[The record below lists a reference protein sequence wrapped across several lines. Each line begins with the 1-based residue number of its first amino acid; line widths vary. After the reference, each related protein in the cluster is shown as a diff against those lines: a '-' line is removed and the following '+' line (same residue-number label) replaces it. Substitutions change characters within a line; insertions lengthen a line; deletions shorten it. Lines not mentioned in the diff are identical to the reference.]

1 MHPLAPGEKAARLRE
16 DGFDLMWEIMLKL
29 RAKKREAGLELEVG
43 VHRAWGVSSGRG
55 KVLARGMGVGVF
67 CAYVATLPRAS
78 ADTDHS
84 RQMKSL
90 LFLKSSRQGAATG
103 FLL

>member
-1 MHPLAPGEKAARLRE
+1 
-16 DGFDLMWEIMLKL
+16 ML
-29 RAKKREAGLELEVG
+29 EVTLELWSWRGGSAHTELG
-43 VHRAWGVSSGRG
+43 VEHKGVKGLGGRWR
-55 KVLARGMGVGVF
+55 RGRLGGRREGGVF
-67 CAYVATLPRAS
+67 AYVATLPRAN

-90 LFLKSSRQGAATG
+90 LFLKSSRQGAAMG

>member
-1 MHPLAPGEKAARLRE
+1 MALGLAGVP
-16 DGFDLMWEIMLKL
+16 
-29 RAKKREAGLELEVG
+29 AGLGGLSVQGMLEG
-43 VHRAWGVSSGRG
+43 EDLWY
-55 KVLARGMGVGVF
+55 LQEMGVEVF

-103 FLL
+103 FY

>member
-1 MHPLAPGEKAARLRE
+1 M
-16 DGFDLMWEIMLKL
+16 
-29 RAKKREAGLELEVG
+29 
-43 VHRAWGVSSGRG
+43 SGREEG
-55 KVLARGMGVGVF
+55 GGVF
-67 CAYVATLPRAS
+67 AYVATLPRAS

>member
-1 MHPLAPGEKAARLRE
+1 MGDRVEVTGQEKGVRPGA
-16 DGFDLMWEIMLKL
+16 GSGG
-29 RAKKREAGLELEVG
+29 AKGM
-43 VHRAWGVSSGRG
+43 GVSSGRG
-55 KVLARGMGVGVF
+55 KRWPGGWEVGVF
-67 CAYVATLPRAS
+67 QACVATLPRAS